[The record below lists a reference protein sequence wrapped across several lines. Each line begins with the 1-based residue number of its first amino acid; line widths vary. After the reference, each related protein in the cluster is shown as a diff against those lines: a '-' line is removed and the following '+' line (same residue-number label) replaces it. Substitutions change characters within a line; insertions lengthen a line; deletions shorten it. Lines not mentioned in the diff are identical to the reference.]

1 MRLAELHEV
10 NEFNNKQAAEQALRL
25 YQTLMDK
32 YSRPS
37 AVSILV
43 VPFIYKLFRELPAR
57 HEESKDAAIREFMKW
72 RRGTDYSNDA
82 HYNRLV
88 EVINNIIYL
97 VALNS

>member
-37 AVSILV
+37 AVSIFV
-43 VPFIYKLFRELPAR
+43 IPFIIKLFGELPAR